1 MYAVFFLQHNNS
13 IRMYKF
19 IKGRHILKQNGQLR
33 VVAKLFNSEEKR
45 QVYGGLMN

>member
-1 MYAVFFLQHNNS
+1 
-13 IRMYKF
+13 MYKF